1 MSFLSVQ
8 HNVMSAKKCAEERT
22 FGASTAPT
30 RFPNEMS
37 SARAQADPPPPW
49 ERGIGMAKA
58 VVRGTQEARTP
69 RRALLD
75 VIFLTSRPAHV
86 QDETSVANVAP
97 RTHARTHKQKT
108 PPPFRRTHRKRPVS
122 KRGISGGGPH
132 AYGCGCGRS
141 YKDPSPWVRMT
152 MGQSSS
158 SITDT
163 TSHNKDIVF
172 GRTLLLAG

>member
-1 MSFLSVQ
+1 
-8 HNVMSAKKCAEERT
+8 MSAKKCAEERT

-122 KRGISGGGPH
+122 KRGISGGAARIRLRMRKKLQGSISM
-132 AYGCGCGRS
+132 G
-141 YKDPSPWVRMT
+141 KDDNGTV
-152 MGQSSS
+152 
-158 SITDT
+158 
-163 TSHNKDIVF
+163 
-172 GRTLLLAG
+172 LLLYH